1 MLQEE
6 VIRTFELSLLDPQV
20 VSAPVFSLA
29 NHIGASQNSGK
40 EEQFDHTNTKS
51 LVSRLLA
58 CFLGLSQ
65 LGCLFKTLC
74 TCFLA
79 SVSKVLG
86 LQVCAT
92 MTNSRQQLLKTGM
105 IWQHYDGF

>member
-6 VIRTFELSLLDPQV
+6 AIRTFELSLLDPQV

-29 NHIGASQNSGK
+29 SHIGASQNSGK
-40 EEQFDHTNTKS
+40 EEQFDHASTKS

-58 CFLGLSQ
+58 CFLGLFQ

-92 MTNSRQQLLKTGM
+92 MPNSRQQLLKTGR
-105 IWQHYDGF
+105 IWPHYDGF